1 MIVSAAFFALAAL
14 AGTVPAAAQSAA
26 SVSAVQPLD
35 FGNLLPGVPETVT
48 VDDAWR
54 RAEVGLVASGNVT
67 IRVVVPAA
75 LVSRDGARIPL
86 TSRFGDGVVR
96 YKNDRLATFDPNQP
110 VRVRI
115 PPGHGT
121 ASVLVGSTA
130 NTSSTQPAGVYTA
143 TMVVVVSPTD
153 T

>member
-1 MIVSAAFFALAAL
+1 MMVSAAFLALAAL
-14 AGTVPAAAQSAA
+14 SGAAPAATQSAA
-26 SVSAVQPLD
+26 AVSAVQPLD
-35 FGNLLPGVPETVT
+35 FGELLPGIPEKVT

-54 RAEVGLVASGNVT
+54 RAEVSLVASGNLT

-75 LVSRDGARIPL
+75 LVSRDGSTIPL
-86 TSRFGDGVVR
+86 SFRFGDGAVMHR
-96 YKNDRLATFDPNQP
+96 NGRIATFDPNQP

-115 PPGHGT
+115 PPGHGA

-130 NTSSTQPAGVYTA
+130 NASSTQPAGVYTA

>member
-1 MIVSAAFFALAAL
+1 MVSAAFLALAAL
-14 AGTVPAAAQSAA
+14 GGAAPAAAQSAA
-26 SVSAVQPLD
+26 AVSAVQPLD
-35 FGNLLPGVPETVT
+35 FGELLAGVPETVT

-54 RAEVGLVASGNVT
+54 RAEVNITATGNFT
-67 IRVVVPAA
+67 IRVVVPTA

-86 TSRFGDGVVR
+86 TFRYGDGAVQHR
-96 YKNDRLATFDPNQP
+96 NGRIATFDPNQP

-115 PPGHGT
+115 PPGHGA

-130 NTSSTQPAGVYTA
+130 NASSTQPAGVYTA